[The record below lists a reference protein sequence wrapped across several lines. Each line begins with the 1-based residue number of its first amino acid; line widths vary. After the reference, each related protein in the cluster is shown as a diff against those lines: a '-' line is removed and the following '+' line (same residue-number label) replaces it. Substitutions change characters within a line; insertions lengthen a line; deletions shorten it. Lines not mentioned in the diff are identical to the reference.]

1 MVISRYQKRLS
12 GPLLDRID
20 IHVEVP
26 RVPFQ
31 KLSDERRGE
40 PSAAIRARVE
50 AARARQ
56 SARFANVK
64 DGQGAGLTTN
74 ADTPA
79 LAAAP
84 QRRCRCAFGCGALLV
99 DVFVGL
105 AIAVALVT
113 QACADAG
120 GDDGRAATLG
130 PLFVCDG
137 AGVGGR
143 FGQAGR
149 RSGPVR
155 ARREWS
161 CW

>member
-1 MVISRYQKRLS
+1 MLISRYQKRLS

-84 QRRCRCAFGCGALLV
+84 QRRCKCGPH
-99 DVFVGL
+99 
-105 AIAVALVT
+105 
-113 QACADAG
+113 AG
-120 GDDGRAATLG
+120 ARHLSD
-130 PLFVCDG
+130 
-137 AGVGGR
+137 
-143 FGQAGR
+143 
-149 RSGPVR
+149 
-155 ARREWS
+155 RRELAPVARHGHT
-161 CW
+161 CAGTQVPVCGR